1 MWLTLAAMS
10 AEAAPVKKKKAVD
23 VDALRCLNPACGGL
37 LAFEVTP
44 ENILNPDLHWMARQ
58 DGATRYFPCPKCKGR
73 NVVEEVRDAKGALRH
88 GVTRFEPR
96 V

>member
-1 MWLTLAAMS
+1 MGTES
-10 AEAAPVKKKKAVD
+10 APVKKKKAIDVD
-23 VDALRCLNPACGGL
+23 VLRCLNPDCRGL

-58 DGATRYFPCPKCKGR
+58 DGSTHYFPCPKCRGR

-88 GVTRFEPR
+88 AVTRFMAEP
-96 V
+96 

>member
-1 MWLTLAAMS
+1 MA
-10 AEAAPVKKKKAVD
+10 AEATPQKKKKAAEVD
-23 VDALRCLNPACGGL
+23 VLRCLNPACRGM

-58 DGATRYFPCPKCKGR
+58 DGVTRYFPCPTCRGR

-88 GVTRFEPR
+88 AVTRFEPA
-96 V
+96 